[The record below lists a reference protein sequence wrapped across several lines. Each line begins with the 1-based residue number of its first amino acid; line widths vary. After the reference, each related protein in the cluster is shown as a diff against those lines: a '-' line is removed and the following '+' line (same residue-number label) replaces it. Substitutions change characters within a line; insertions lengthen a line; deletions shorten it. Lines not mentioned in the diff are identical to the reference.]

1 MDRMMQPIKD
11 YLFADQHNYQ
21 GDVDARFRDL
31 ARQFSRLQDAR
42 TDQGGAALVVYFQG
56 QKLSISIP
64 GRSLSLKTGSPIPCH
79 YAIPLAKVYWRH

>member
-21 GDVDARFRDL
+21 GNVDEHFSDL

-42 TDQGGAALVVYFQG
+42 TEQGGA
-56 QKLSISIP
+56 
-64 GRSLSLKTGSPIPCH
+64 
-79 YAIPLAKVYWRH
+79 